1 MSIWYQLEANE
12 TLTQLGT
19 RTSGLS
25 SSEAAQRLEE
35 HGLNELVEKGAKS
48 PLAIFLDQIKDPLV
62 ILLLAAAVVS
72 AALGEYEDV
81 IVIVA
86 IVILNAV
93 IGFTQEYR
101 AEQAIAAL
109 KKLAVPTVTVM
120 RDGRLLEISAR
131 ELVPGDIVRLE
142 TGDFV
147 PADGRLIES
156 ANLRLQE
163 AALTGESEAVE
174 KLITP
179 LSQNDLTIGD
189 RLNMVYMGTAVT
201 YGRGTAVITETGMK
215 TELGNIAEL
224 LQSVEQEETP
234 LQKRLAGL
242 GKVLGGIGI
251 VVIIIVVLLGLL
263 RGDELREL
271 FLVGISLAVAVVP
284 EGLPAVVAITLALG
298 SQRMLKRNA
307 LIRRLPAV
315 ETLGSVTVI
324 CSDKTGT
331 LTQNRM
337 TVTVLDVVGHEQDIE
352 TLMDMHGNIVDAE
365 LEPEEEPYH
374 RTLSLLIKAAALAND
389 AVLQKNPNGGEQ
401 VIGDPTEGALL
412 LAAVE
417 VDLTKE
423 MLEERWPRV
432 GEIPFTSERKR
443 MTTIHDVSADSNETD
458 APWGDAPYVAFCKGA
473 IDSLLEVCTAIWTG
487 EELRPLAGEME
498 KRVLAA
504 NETQANKG
512 QRVLGVAYRPLQ
524 ELPAHPDENN
534 IEQDMIVIG
543 LVSMIDPPRPEVRDS
558 VAVARGAGIRP
569 VMITGDH
576 PLTARY
582 IAQDLGISDV
592 DDGYLTGQDLARMS
606 LEELEAVVEEVTVY
620 ARVSPEHKLNI
631 VEALQDKGHVV
642 AMTGDG
648 VNDAPALKRAQIG
661 VAMGITGTD
670 VSKEAAD
677 MVLLDDNFA
686 TIVNAIEEG
695 RKIYDNIR
703 KFVTYILSSNTGEVF
718 VMLLGPL
725 LGMPLP
731 LLAIQILW
739 INLVTDGLPGLAL
752 AVEESEKGIMKRPP
766 FKPSESIFSRG
777 VGSRIVWVGIL
788 LGISALGVGY
798 WYWLRDPHGP
808 WQTMVF
814 TTLALSQMG
823 NAVALRSNTDSVF
836 RIGLFSNRLMIIA
849 VALTVLLQLALIY
862 IPFLQT
868 FFKTEALPLRDLLV
882 ATTFSL
888 VVFAGVEVDKWIR
901 RRSGR

>member
-1 MSIWYQLEANE
+1 MSVWYQLEANE
-12 TLTQLGT
+12 ALAELGT
-19 RTSGLS
+19 ETGGLS
-25 SSEAAQRLEE
+25 SSEAEQRLEQY
-35 HGLNELVEKGAKS
+35 GPNELIEKGAKS
-48 PLAIFLDQIKDPLV
+48 PLAILLDQLRDPLV
-62 ILLLAAAVVS
+62 LLLLAAAVVS
-72 AALGEYEDV
+72 AILGEYSDV
-81 IVIVA
+81 VVIVA
-86 IVILNAV
+86 IVLLNAV

-109 KKLAVPTVTVM
+109 KRLSVPTVTVV
-120 RDGRLLEISAR
+120 RDGRLQEISAR
-131 ELVPGDIVRLE
+131 DLVPGDIVRLE
-142 TGDFV
+142 TGTLV
-147 PADGRLIES
+147 PADGRLLES
-156 ANLRLQE
+156 ANLRVQE

-174 KLITP
+174 KSVQRLA
-179 LSQNDLTIGD
+179 QDDLPIGD
-189 RLNMVYMGTAVT
+189 RLNMIYMGTAVT
-201 YGRGTAVITETGMK
+201 YGRGTAVVTDTGMR

-224 LQSVEQEETP
+224 LQGVVEEQTP
-234 LQKRLAGL
+234 LQKRLASL
-242 GKVLGGIGI
+242 GKVLGGIGLL
-251 VVIIIVVLLGLL
+251 IIAIVVLEGLL
-263 RGDELREL
+263 SGNELREL

-315 ETLGSVTVI
+315 ETLGSVTVV

-337 TVTVLDVVGHEQDIE
+337 TVTLLDVLGQTQDIE
-352 TLMDMHGNIVDAE
+352 TLVDSRGHIVDAE
-365 LEPEEEPYH
+365 LKPEKEPYY
-374 RTLSLLIKAAALAND
+374 RTLSLLLKAGALAND
-389 AVLQKNPNGGEQ
+389 AVLQKNPEGGEQ

-412 LAAVE
+412 LAAAE
-417 VDLTKE
+417 LGHTRE
-423 MLEERWPRV
+423 ALEARWPRV
-432 GEIPFTSERKR
+432 GEVPFTSERKR
-443 MTTIHDVSADSNETD
+443 MTTIHRVAVDSDETE
-458 APWGDAPYVAFCKGA
+458 APWGAADYVAFCKGA
-473 IDSLLEVCTAIWTG
+473 VDSLLEVCNAIWQGDEILSIDDAMAARITD
-487 EELRPLAGEME
+487 
-498 KRVLAA
+498 A
-504 NETQANKG
+504 NERQANKG
-512 QRVLGVAYRPLQ
+512 QRVLGVAYRPLR
-524 ELPAHPDENN
+524 ELPEHPDED
-534 IEQDMIVIG
+534 IEQDMIFIG

-582 IAQDLGISDV
+582 IAQDLGIGSN
-592 DDGYLTGQDLARMS
+592 GQYLTGQDLGRMS
-606 LEELEAVVEEVTVY
+606 VDDLEKVVEDVTVY

-631 VEALQDKGHVV
+631 VEALQDRGHVV

-718 VMLLGPL
+718 VMLVGPL

-766 FKPSESIFSRG
+766 YKPSESIFSRG
-777 VGSRIVWVGIL
+777 VGSRIVWVGLL
-788 LGISALGVGY
+788 LGMVSLGVGY
-798 WYWLRDPHGP
+798 YYWLQDPDGP

-814 TTLALSQMG
+814 TTLALAQMG
-823 NAVALRSNTDSVF
+823 NAMALRSNTESVF
-836 RIGLFSNRLMIIA
+836 RIGLFSNRLMIGA
-849 VALTVLLQLALIY
+849 VILTVLLQLALIY

-868 FFKTEALPLRDLLV
+868 FFETEPLSVRDLLV
-882 ATTFSL
+882 ATAFSL
-888 VVFAGVEVDKWIR
+888 VVFVGVEIDKWIR
-901 RRSGR
+901 RRSG

>member
-1 MSIWYQLEANE
+1 MSVWYQLEANE
-12 TLTQLGT
+12 AVVELGT
-19 RTSGLS
+19 EASGLNS
-25 SSEAAQRLEE
+25 AEAEQRLAKY
-35 HGLNELVEKGAKS
+35 GPNELIEKGAKS
-48 PLAIFLDQIKDPLV
+48 PLAIFFDQIKDPLV

-72 AALGEYEDV
+72 FILREYSDV

-86 IVILNAV
+86 IVLLNAV

-109 KKLAVPTVTVM
+109 KKLSVPTVTVV
-120 RDGRLLEISAR
+120 RDGRLVEISAR

-142 TGDFV
+142 TGALV
-147 PADGRLIES
+147 PADGRLLES
-156 ANLRLQE
+156 ANLRVQE

-174 KLITP
+174 KTTQP
-179 LSQNDLTIGD
+179 LAQDELPIGD
-189 RLNMVYMGTAVT
+189 RRNMVYMGTAVT
-201 YGRGTAVITETGMK
+201 YGRGTAVVTETGMR

-224 LQSVEQEETP
+224 LQGVVEEQTP
-234 LQKRLAGL
+234 LQKRLASL
-242 GKVLGGIGI
+242 GKVLGGIGLA
-251 VVIIIVVLLGLL
+251 IIAIVVLEGLL
-263 RGDELREL
+263 SGNELREL

-315 ETLGSVTVI
+315 ETLGSVTVV

-337 TVTVLDVVGHEQDIE
+337 TVTLLDVLGQTQDIE
-352 TLMDMHGNIVDAE
+352 TLVDSRGHIVDAE
-365 LEPEEEPYH
+365 LKPEKEPYY
-374 RTLSLLIKAAALAND
+374 RTLSLLLKAGALAND
-389 AVLQKNPNGGEQ
+389 AVLQKTPEGGEQ

-412 LAAVE
+412 LAAAE
-417 VDLTKE
+417 LGHTRE
-423 MLEERWPRV
+423 ALEARWPRV
-432 GEIPFTSERKR
+432 GEVPFTSERKR
-443 MTTIHDVSADSNETD
+443 MTTIHRVAVDSDETD
-458 APWGDAPYVAFCKGA
+458 APWGNAAYVAFCKGA
-473 IDSLLEVCTAIWTG
+473 VDSLLEVCTQIWQGDEILPIDDAMAARIT
-487 EELRPLAGEME
+487 
-498 KRVLAA
+498 AA
-504 NETQANKG
+504 NERQANKG
-512 QRVLGVAYRPLQ
+512 QRVLGVAYRPLP
-524 ELPAHPDENN
+524 ELPEHPDED
-534 IEQDMIVIG
+534 IEQDMIFIG

-582 IAQDLGISDV
+582 IAHDLGIGSN
-592 DDGYLTGQDLARMS
+592 GQYLTGQDLGRMS
-606 LEELEAVVEEVTVY
+606 VDDLEKVVEDVTVY

-718 VMLLGPL
+718 VMLVGPL

-766 FKPSESIFSRG
+766 YKPSESIFSRG

-788 LGISALGVGY
+788 LGLVSLGVGY
-798 WYWLRDPHGP
+798 YYWLQDPDGP
-808 WQTMVF
+808 WQTLVF
-814 TTLALSQMG
+814 TTLALAQMG
-823 NAVALRSNTDSVF
+823 NAMALRSNTDSVF
-836 RIGLFSNRLMIIA
+836 RIGFFSNRLMIGA
-849 VALTVLLQLALIY
+849 VILTVLLQLALIY
-862 IPFLQT
+862 IPFLQN
-868 FFKTEALPLRDLLV
+868 FFETDPLSPRDLLV
-882 ATTFSL
+882 ATAFSL
-888 VVFAGVEVDKWIR
+888 VVFLGVEIDKWIR
-901 RRSGR
+901 RRSG